1 MKDGSATWC
10 CLTTYGY
17 YTVFAQMRRLHL
29 LIVAVLA
36 AYFPA
41 EKTEAAR
48 ILSLMTYKWFSH
60 FLLFENYMKSLVSH
74 GHHVT
79 VVGYFPQK
87 QQIEN
92 YTDISLQGSLP
103 EMKRSFNIQE
113 IRRLGILG
121 VWNLYWKYQVEIC
134 EAVFKHPNMQKLLNS
149 DEKFDLV
156 VTHLLGSD
164 CILGFAHKFKAPL
177 ISLSTSV
184 VIPWGNYRIG
194 NVDNPSY
201 VPNYFLPFTDRMN
214 LWQRVL
220 NTLYNVAS
228 IVGQYIF
235 SEIPSDDLSNKYFG
249 PGVPPLSELKKKTSL
264 LIVNSHFTLN
274 SPRPMVPAVVEV
286 AGLHIN
292 KRGKLSHLKFRAGL
306 HKVCALRAGSQLM
319 SGMQDIEDFLNSST
333 EGVIYFS
340 LGSVLESESLP
351 RETLQTFIDV
361 FSRLPQRV
369 LWKIGNVSGLSGNV
383 KCASWFSQLEILMHP
398 NVRVFITHGG
408 LLGTQEA
415 IYAGVPMLGIPIA
428 FDQEL
433 NIRTYVTK
441 GVAIQLDY
449 ESMSADS
456 LLTSIN
462 ELLNDPRYQK
472 NAKHLSQ
479 LFRDRPQAAMDTAIY
494 WTEYVIR
501 HRGAPH
507 LRSSALDLSW
517 YQYLLLDVALVTYMT
532 LMLIA
537 IYTCYICSKT
547 VRKLKGNCKNLN
559 LAETSHQK

>member
-1 MKDGSATWC
+1 
-10 CLTTYGY
+10 
-17 YTVFAQMRRLHL
+17 MRRFHL
-29 LIVAVLA
+29 LILAVLA

-48 ILSLMTYKWFSH
+48 IISLMTYSGFSH
-60 FLLFENYMKSLVSH
+60 FLLFENYMKNLASH
-74 GHHVT
+74 GHNVT
-79 VVGYFPQK
+79 VVSHFPQK

-103 EMKRSFNIQE
+103 EMKQSFNIQE
-113 IRRLGILG
+113 MRRLGILG
-121 VWNLYWKYQVEIC
+121 VWNLYWEYQVGIC
-134 EAVFKHPNMQKLLNS
+134 EAVFKHPNMQKLLKS

-156 VTHLLGSD
+156 VTHLLAAD
-164 CILGFAHKFKAPL
+164 CMLGFAHKFKAPL

-228 IVGQYIF
+228 IVGHYIF
-235 SEIPSDDLSNKYFG
+235 SEMPSDDFLRKYFG
-249 PGVPPLSELKKKTSL
+249 PAMPPLSELKKKTSL

-292 KRGKLSHLKFRAGL
+292 KRGKLSR
-306 HKVCALRAGSQLM
+306 
-319 SGMQDIEDFLNSST
+319 DIEDFLDAST

-340 LGSVLESESLP
+340 LGSILDIDSLP

-369 LWKIGNVSGLSGNV
+369 LWKIGNVSGLPDNV
-383 KCASWFSQLEILMHP
+383 KCASWFSQFEILKHP
-398 NVRVFITHGG
+398 NVRMFITHGG

-415 IYAGVPMLGIPIA
+415 IYAGVPMLGIPIV

-449 ESMSADS
+449 ESISTES

-517 YQYLLLDVALVTYMT
+517 YQYLLLDVTLVTYMT

-537 IYTCYICSKT
+537 ICTCYICSKT

-559 LAETSHQK
+559 LAETSRQK